1 MGLDLGTLSITIGVD
16 DSGVTQKLDG
26 TKKKLDQVKTSAD
39 QVDKIKAAPTV
50 DEKGIDKASNSTKKL
65 GSDLDQVG
73 SKRVKPS
80 VDSSEVVKASDAV
93 RSLADGLG
101 GAAEKV
107 VKWSAGAA
115 AVAGIGT
122 IGTAFTKGFQRL
134 DALDQAEAKL
144 EALGNSGRDIQI
156 VMDNALASVKGT
168 SFGIG
173 DAASTAAVLVGAG
186 VKPGE
191 ELDRTLK
198 LVADSAAIAGVSFG
212 EMGSIWGK
220 VASSTVLSG
229 EEMAQ
234 ISDRSIGLQV
244 ALAEQLGVTA
254 LEAKKMVSEGKV
266 SFADFETAME
276 SLVGGGAVRMGNTVS
291 GAMDNFGAALGR
303 GGAAILESGFE
314 QLPNVLGAAT
324 STVDDL
330 TASITPLASEFGAK
344 LAPHLEN
351 FASNLGPNVAA
362 GMSMIAD
369 GAGVLAPLISNL
381 GTGLSSIPFP
391 LVAGGLTALVA
402 QNKGW
407 IDSLNSGSGKI
418 KQYSSQL
425 QDGLVG
431 ALSRA
436 GSAYDAGS
444 AKLNVIAQNH
454 RTAAAAAKAQSLQT
468 TDAFTSMDRMGASTA
483 RSLVASTTQIGA
495 GFSGMARGGLSLA
508 KSSFDGVKSA
518 AGGLMGAMGGPWG
531 LAITGATAAIGYLAA
546 EHFKAKQAEEEH
558 KAAQLELAGTLD
570 ATTGA
575 VTRQT
580 EEMVKGRLAESG
592 VLDTARE
599 LKLSAEIITQA
610 SLGNEAAMERVKLAT
625 DQSNLSFIESSE
637 WWGKYG
643 QAVRDAGFTAGD
655 VLDSLERRQSGG
667 PVTQLD
673 RDISALMGTMQG
685 GSGAMHRFS
694 GEFEK
699 SQEDIIALGN
709 SVTEANN
716 DLNELTTEE
725 AQDRLV
731 NFQDQ
736 VKRTQEVIEALGDAT
751 IKLESNKSI
760 SVEADAV
767 TMETKQLLEDI
778 DGITTSEMEGRL
790 SIQFDDAF
798 ALSDMLESI
807 GVKLTKLDGGYIGL
821 DTTDLSEAQAMADA
835 LGAGVQEIDGKLALD
850 YLDLPEATALL
861 DALGI
866 LVKDPD
872 NLSGEL
878 IVDWSAIDTSEKR
891 LDDLRANVEKGMKG
905 DLTIR
910 DNAQEV
916 SSRVSAT
923 LDGKTT
929 RGTHEIW
936 EKYYGSGRATST
948 SGTAVGQHYNADGN
962 VLEFYANGGTRENH
976 VAQIAPAGAWRV
988 WAEDETG
995 GEAYIPLHPSKRGRS
1010 ENILAEVARRFGKT
1024 IIDQDAVAFADG
1036 GLSDRVI
1043 SALSPYN
1050 NGRYV
1055 MGGFS
1060 PEATDCS
1067 AAVSMGVNAYL
1078 GLDPFDSRMST
1089 VTEREWLAAKGFQ
1102 EGRGG
1107 DGDLVV
1113 GWYDYGGGALGHTA
1127 MQLPDGTYI
1136 ESGGNTGQGLTIGGK
1151 AGPLDGRGFTDF
1163 MYLPGTGGEDPDAN
1177 YSTSGGSGYR
1187 TSYGSSG
1194 GSGGSGGSGI
1204 TKTVNG
1210 GRGALVEDGSFLELA
1225 AAIYSHQTGTPM
1237 ADDIVSWGNVMG
1249 LGTTYE
1255 GEDLPRQQRDIEREQ
1270 RALKRDH
1277 AATLRDIE
1285 QAKAD
1290 LKKQEDELKA
1300 GGKETG
1306 SGKNK
1311 KFTAWTE
1318 EEKAERERKIL
1329 DQRDK
1334 ILDLEDRLIDLA
1346 DSEKDLI
1353 ESQEKLRT
1361 AIERAAEQPTSFGA
1375 SITPMANGGI
1385 LGSLNRN
1392 AQIADGSSS
1401 VLWAEDGPEA
1411 YIPLSTDK
1419 KARSTDI
1426 WLETGKRLGFDV
1438 MSMLSLLGAGA
1449 SGLARGDLGGFGT
1462 GNSFSFADAGLNL
1475 DAVAYRGKQEV
1486 VNAVGANFYGP
1497 VQINDPRQYL
1507 ESQLDTAQKQIHA
1520 AMKGLRNGR

>member
-39 QVDKIKAAPTV
+39 QVDKLKVAPTV
-50 DEKGIDKASNSTKKL
+50 DAKGVDKASESTKKL
-65 GSDLDQVG
+65 GSDLDNVG
-73 SKRVKPS
+73 SKRIKPS
-80 VDSSEVVKASDAV
+80 VDSSEVVKASDAI
-93 RSLADGLG
+93 RTLADGIG

-107 VKWSAGAA
+107 VKFSAGAA

-144 EALGNSGRDIQI
+144 EALGNSGRDVQI

-173 DAASTAAVLVGAG
+173 DAAGTAAVLVGAG

-244 ALAEQLGVTA
+244 ALAEQMGVTA
-254 LEAKKMVSEGKV
+254 LEAKKAVSEGKV
-266 SFADFETAME
+266 SFEDFEQAME
-276 SLVGGGAVRMGNTVS
+276 SLVGGGAVRMGQTVS

-381 GTGLSSIPFP
+381 GTGLSNIPFP
-391 LVAGGLTALVA
+391 LVAGGITAMVA

-407 IDSLNSGSGKI
+407 IDSLNTGSGKI
-418 KQYSSQL
+418 KQYGSQL

-436 GSAYDAGS
+436 GTAYDSGS
-444 AKLNVIAQNH
+444 AKLNIIAQNH

-468 TDAFTSMDRMGASTA
+468 TDAFTSMDRMGASAA
-483 RSLVASTTQIGA
+483 RSIAASTTQIGA

-508 KSSFDGVKSA
+508 QSGMNGVKSA
-518 AGGLMGAMGGPWG
+518 AGGLMSAMGGPWG
-531 LAITGATAAIGYLAA
+531 LAITGATALIGHLAS
-546 EHFKAKQAEEEH
+546 EHYKAKQAEEEH
-558 KAAQLELAGTLD
+558 KAAQQELASTLD

-575 VTRQT
+575 ITAQT
-580 EEMVKGRLAESG
+580 EAMVLDRLAKDD
-592 VLDTARE
+592 VLDTALE
-599 LKLSAEIITQA
+599 LGLSSKVITQA
-610 SLGNEAAMERVKLAT
+610 ALGNEAAMERVKLAT
-625 DQSNLSFIESSE
+625 DQSNLSFIQSSE

-643 QAVRDAGFTAGD
+643 QAVQDAGFTAGD
-655 VLDSLERRQSGG
+655 VLDTLERKQSGG

-673 RDISALMGTMQG
+673 RDISTLMDTMQG
-685 GSGAMHRFS
+685 GAGDMHRFS
-694 GEFEK
+694 DEFEK
-699 SQEDIIALGN
+699 TQEDVIALGG
-709 SVTEANN
+709 SVTETNN
-716 DLNELTTEE
+716 DLNEATTQK
-725 AQDRLV
+725 AQDELID
-731 NFQDQ
+731 FQDQ
-736 VKRTQEVIEALGDAT
+736 VKRTKDVVDLLGDAT
-751 IKLESNKSI
+751 INLESNKSI

-798 ALSDMLESI
+798 VLSDMLESI
-807 GVKLTKLDGGYIGL
+807 GVKLTQLDGGYIGL
-821 DTTDLSEAQAMADA
+821 DTTDLAEAQRMADVF
-835 LGAGVQEIDGKLALD
+835 GAEVQEIDGKLALD
-850 YLDLPEATALL
+850 YLDIPEATALL
-861 DALGI
+861 DALDI

-891 LDDLRANVEKGMKG
+891 LDDLRANVAKGMSG
-905 DLTIR
+905 TLTVNDNIETIR
-910 DNAQEV
+910 QRLDRLNGYNTQSYHTVV
-916 SSRVSAT
+916 S
-923 LDGKTT
+923 GPQ
-929 RGTHEIW
+929 
-936 EKYYGSGRATST
+936 TST
-948 SGTAVGQHYNADGN
+948 NGRTDMGRQVVNADGN
-962 VLEFYANGGTRENH
+962 VVDFYANGGTREDH

-988 WAEDETG
+988 WAEPETG
-995 GEAYIPLHPSKRGRS
+995 GEAYIPLADSKRSRS

-1024 IIDQDAVAFADG
+1024 IIDQDAIAFADG
-1036 GLSDRVI
+1036 GLSDQVV

-1067 AAVSMGVNAYL
+1067 GAVSMGVNAYL

-1187 TSYGSSG
+1187 TSYG

-1204 TKTVNG
+1204 TKSVNG
-1210 GRGALVEDGSFLELA
+1210 GRGALVEDGSLLELA
-1225 AAIYSHQTGTPM
+1225 AALYSAHTGTPM

-1249 LGTTYE
+1249 LGTTFE

-1290 LKKQEDELKA
+1290 LKKQQDELAA

-1334 ILDLEDRLIDLA
+1334 ILDLEDRLIDLS

-1353 ESQEKLRT
+1353 ESQEKLRI

-1449 SGLARGDLGGFGT
+1449 SGLARGDMGGFGT

-1507 ESQLDTAQKQIHA
+1507 ESQLDTAQKQIHS